1 MKFDSLSK
9 SAAKLI
15 ATFFSAYD
23 LKEVVFE
30 SNEHLTEALSTYFV
44 KNFSI
49 QLENLKI
56 EAQRIENG
64 YSGTLSSNSLK
75 NTISFE
81 IISSD
86 FIGEC

>member
-1 MKFDSLSK
+1 MKFDTLSK

-15 ATFFSAYD
+15 ATFFSSYD

-30 SNEHLTEALSTYFV
+30 SNKHLSETLSTYFS
-44 KNFSI
+44 KNFNV

-64 YSGTLSSNSLK
+64 YSGTLTSNSLK
-75 NTISFE
+75 NPISFE

-86 FIGEC
+86 SIGEC